1 MGRRLTQYSKA
12 SGCAAK
18 VCQED
23 LLRVLQQLPAFEH
36 PNLLVGGETADD
48 AGVYRLDDERAVVLT
63 VDVLTPIADDP
74 YVFGQI
80 AAANSL
86 SDVYAMGGA
95 PLAALCI
102 VAFPVGEI
110 EHETIRMVLA
120 GAWDKV
126 REAGAVIAGGHTM
139 KDTEVK
145 FGLSVTGV
153 VHPDRVVRNVGAR
166 PGDVLV
172 LTKPIGSGVIT
183 TALREDRAP
192 TCVVTEAN
200 RVMSQLNRV
209 ASEMMCQVKVNAATD
224 ITGFGLLG
232 HASEMARAGSV
243 DLVIDAGRVPFM
255 PGAEEL
261 ARQHLFPQ
269 GSLRNYGFI
278 ESRAQFADPLSEHTR
293 RLLCDAQT
301 SGGLLISVPV
311 SSAEELVNRL
321 RAAGVADATA
331 VGSVCTG
338 TGRVRV
344 VAERYLPQMLSVV
357 S

>member
-23 LLRVLQQLPAFEH
+23 LLQVLQQLPVFRH
-36 PNLLVGGETADD
+36 PDLLVGGDTSDD
-48 AGVYRLDDERAVVLT
+48 AGVYRLDNERALVLT

-86 SDVYAMGGA
+86 SDVYAMGGT

-102 VAFPVGEI
+102 FGYPVGEI
-110 EHETIRMVLA
+110 DNETIEAVLA

-126 REAGAVIAGGHTM
+126 READAVVAGGHTM

-183 TALREDRAP
+183 TALREDLAP
-192 TCVVTEAN
+192 SSAVTEAS
-200 RVMSQLNRV
+200 RVMSQLNRA
-209 ASEMMCQVKVNAATD
+209 ASDVMCAVGVNAATD

-232 HASEMARAGSV
+232 HAWEMAQAGGI
-243 DLVIDAGRVPFM
+243 DFVIDAGRVPLM
-255 PGAEEL
+255 SGAADL
-261 ARQHLFPQ
+261 SRQRFFPQ
-269 GSLRNYGFI
+269 GSLRNYDFMK
-278 ESRAQFADPLSEHTR
+278 SRAEFANSLSEETR

-301 SGGLLISVPV
+301 SGGLLASVSTP
-311 SSAEELVNRL
+311 SAEELVNRL
-321 RAAGVADATA
+321 HKAGVADATV

-338 TGRVRV
+338 TGRVC
-344 VAERYLPQMLSVV
+344 VA
-357 S
+357 

>member
-1 MGRRLTQYSKA
+1 MQKRRLLDYA
-12 SGCAAK
+12 RAAGCAAK

-36 PNLLVGGETADD
+36 TNLLVGGETADD

-63 VDVLTPIADDP
+63 VDVLTPISDDP

-86 SDVYAMGGA
+86 SDVYAMGGT
-95 PLAALCI
+95 PVAALCI

-110 EHETIRMVLA
+110 EHETIRMILA

-126 REAGAVIAGGHTM
+126 REAGAAIAGGHTM

-145 FGLSVTGV
+145 FGLSVAGV

-183 TALREDRAP
+183 TALRENRAP
-192 TCVVTEAN
+192 ASVVAEAS
-200 RVMSQLNRV
+200 RVMSWLNRA
-209 ASEMMCQVKVNAATD
+209 ASEVMCKVGVNAATD

-232 HASEMARAGSV
+232 HAWEMAQAGGV
-243 DLVIDAGRVPFM
+243 DLVIDAKRVPLM
-255 PGAEEL
+255 PGAAEL
-261 ARQHLFPQ
+261 SRQRLFPQ
-269 GSLRNYGFI
+269 GSLRNYGFM
-278 ESRAQFADPLSEHTR
+278 ESRAEFADSLSEDTR

-301 SGGLLISVPV
+301 SGGLLISVPT
-311 SSAEELVNRL
+311 SSAEELVSRL

-338 TGRVRV
+338 TGRVC
-344 VAERYLPQMLSVV
+344 AA
-357 S
+357 